1 MGLNRVNILGNS
13 QLVRN
18 DCKVRDEVINF
29 ECTLNPKIS
38 RRKETIDALG
48 SLMVSQLELTVT
60 PFDDFQDLVV
70 GNWAVLKITP
80 VEPDFF
86 NDFK

>member
-1 MGLNRVNILGNS
+1 
-13 QLVRN
+13 
-18 DCKVRDEVINF
+18 
-29 ECTLNPKIS
+29 
-38 RRKETIDALG
+38 
-48 SLMVSQLELTVT
+48 MVSQLELSVR

-70 GNWAVLKITP
+70 GNWAVFKITP